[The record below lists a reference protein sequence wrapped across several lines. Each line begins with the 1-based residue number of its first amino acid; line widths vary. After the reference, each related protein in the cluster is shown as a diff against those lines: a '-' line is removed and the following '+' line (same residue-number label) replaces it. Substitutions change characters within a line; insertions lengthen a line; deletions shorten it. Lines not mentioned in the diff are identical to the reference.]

1 MEIDNSFQEAVET
14 AMLDA
19 VEQRLREEIG
29 PQLKQTARENFES
42 YAAANGYDIEH
53 IWEDAEGPTVE
64 REDGAVTVRIE
75 WPALTAL
82 FEFGVSPHTIDGNPL
97 LKFYWE
103 AKDQWIT
110 TESVDWGSETG
121 GIPAARAIRN
131 ALADVEREARR

>member
-121 GIPAARAIRN
+121 GIPEARAIRDAMN
-131 ALADVEREARR
+131 EVRRVMDA